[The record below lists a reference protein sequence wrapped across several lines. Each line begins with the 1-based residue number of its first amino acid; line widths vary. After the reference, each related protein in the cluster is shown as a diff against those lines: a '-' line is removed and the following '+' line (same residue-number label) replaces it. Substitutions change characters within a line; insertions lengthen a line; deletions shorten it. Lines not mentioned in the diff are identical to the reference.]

1 MAQQPKSSP
10 NLKTETK
17 DSEVSL
23 ARLAQI
29 VKDRDIEIV
38 DMPTKEKPAKK

>member
-10 NLKTETK
+10 NSKVETK
-17 DSEVSL
+17 DTEVSL

-29 VKDRDIEIV
+29 VKDREIEIV
-38 DMPTKEKPAKK
+38 DTPIKGKPTK